1 MPDLLHSL
9 LEQDIG
15 HLRIFAG
22 LWGIELDSN
31 DEGSAREELSAS
43 LLDPELVAEL
53 MDSLAPPARAAIL
66 ALTNSGGRI
75 PWAAFVREFGDVRE
89 MGAGKRDRERP
100 HLKPSSTSEYLFYR
114 ALIARAFFDTDK
126 GPQEFAY
133 IPDDLFELINHE
145 GHEEH
150 KGKGKENSVVNSEP
164 LGRGATPGEKNH
176 LLPANDRIL
185 DDATTLLAALRIG
198 RGISAEPKLFSLLH
212 ATGLISPSPRG
223 RGKGEGEINAEK
235 VKAFLEASR
244 ANALQML
251 IEAWQ
256 KSEAFNELR
265 LMPNIICEGEWK
277 NQPQVTRE
285 FLLNLLEAIPDDKWW
300 SLIPFIRDVK
310 QKFPDFQRPAGDYDS
325 WFIKRAS
332 DGQYLRGFGYWDEV
346 DGALIRFFI
355 TDILYWL
362 GMVEL
367 ASAEEGGAP
376 MAFRVFD
383 IRDSNIRLSN
393 IENAKIKV
401 SSQGKI
407 IVPKYVPRAVRYQ
420 LARFCEWDEDG
431 GRVVAPYAP
440 HIETKP
446 DEYRYNITPRSF
458 TKAKEQGLKV
468 EQLLPLLSNHA
479 AAGIPPVLVMALKR
493 GEVNG
498 TEARAETQV
507 ILKVS
512 RPEVLEELRK
522 SKAARFLGEPLG
534 PTSIV
539 IKAGAQSKV
548 MDALA
553 EMGLLAEGN
562 TNGQTF

>member
-9 LEQDIG
+9 LKQDIG
-15 HLRIFAG
+15 HLRIVAG

-31 DEGSAREELSAS
+31 DEDSAREELSAS

-53 MDSLAPPARAAIL
+53 IESLTPQAREAIT
-66 ALTNSGGRI
+66 ALTNSDGRI

-133 IPDDLFELINHE
+133 IPDDLFEIIHHGEHE
-145 GHEEH
+145 ARRE
-150 KGKGKENSVVNSEP
+150 KNKKDSVPSVNSVVSEP

-176 LLPANDRIL
+176 IIPADDHIL
-185 DDATTLLAALRIG
+185 DDAATLLAALRIG
-198 RGISAEPKLFSLLH
+198 RDISPDPKLLSLLQ
-212 ATGLISPSPRG
+212 AAGLLKKKVPQ
-223 RGKGEGEINAEK
+223 AEAVQK
-235 VKAFLEASR
+235 FLEASR
-244 ANALQML
+244 MDALQML
-251 IEAWQ
+251 VEAWQ
-256 KSEAFNELR
+256 KSETFNELR
-265 LMPNIICEGEWK
+265 LMPSLICEGEWK
-277 NQPQVTRE
+277 NQPQITRE
-285 FLLNLLEAIPDDKWW
+285 FLLNLLDVIPEDKWW
-300 SLIPFIRDVK
+300 SLIPFVRDIK
-310 QKFPDFQRPAGDYDS
+310 QKYPDFQRPAGDYDS

-332 DGQYLRGFGYWDEV
+332 DRQYLRGFAYWDEV

-355 TDILYWL
+355 ADILHRL

-367 ASAEEGGAP
+367 ASAEKGGTP

-383 IRDSNIRLSN
+383 IRDSNIRLSTSYSKSN
-393 IENAKIKV
+393 VESEKIKV

-407 IVPKYVPRAVRYQ
+407 IIPRLVPRVVRYQ
-420 LARFCEWDEDG
+420 LSRFCEWDDE
-431 GRVVAPYAP
+431 
-440 HIETKP
+440 KP
-446 DEYRYNITPRSF
+446 DEYKYHITPHSL

-468 EQLLPLLSNHA
+468 EQLLALLAKNSD
-479 AAGIPPVLVMALKR
+479 AGVPPVLVKALKR
-493 GEVNG
+493 WEVNG

-507 ILKVS
+507 VLKVS
-512 RPEVLEELRK
+512 RPEVLEKLRK

-548 MDALA
+548 MDALF
-553 EMGLLAEGN
+553 ELGLLAEAIHE
-562 TNGQTF
+562 Q